1 MPGTSGALAAFLLL
15 KHTCPPPIGS
25 PGAYMRVTDLLRTM
39 DIFAALPA
47 EKLETIAQLLRERR
61 LAESEVL
68 CRQGDPGDAMFV
80 VTGGRI
86 RLSTTDPSGNEKT
99 LTYFTDGQFFGE
111 TALLT
116 GAPRSA
122 TASAETDSQVL
133 VLDKVAFDDLLANHA
148 QSMREILK
156 VVSQRTLQ
164 TNQQLLAE
172 ETGNA
177 VSIE

>member
-1 MPGTSGALAAFLLL
+1 
-15 KHTCPPPIGS
+15 
-25 PGAYMRVTDLLRTM
+25 MRVTDLLRTR
-39 DIFAALPA
+39 DIFSALPS
-47 EKLETIAQLLRERR
+47 EKVQTIAQLLRERR

-68 CRQGDPGDAMFV
+68 CRQGDPGDAMFI

-86 RLSTTDPSGNEKT
+86 RLSTTDPSGNEKV

-133 VLDKVAFDDLLANHA
+133 VLDKHSFDQLLASHA
-148 QSMREILK
+148 QIMREMLK

-164 TNQQLLAE
+164 TNQQLLADE
-172 ETGNA
+172 PGSS
-177 VSIE
+177 VSQGAGRVYASFLPRGGSGRR